1 MSAPSPA
8 NFWAVFDNPRG
19 AGRCAVIDA
28 CPKKRKTAMN
38 ETTSI
43 PTEPDASA
51 NQRPARPEFG
61 FRRIVVPTDFSPR
74 SENAVNYAVEL
85 AQRLGAR
92 LTLLH
97 VTPEPSALDYTMA
110 GVPIWDWEEARA
122 QAEKQLAE
130 EVARIRPVHPE
141 VGSLLRT
148 GLFCREE
155 ILKAAEQMP
164 ADLLVL
170 TTHGYTGWKHLLFGS
185 DAEKI
190 LERASCPILIVR

>member
-1 MSAPSPA
+1 
-8 NFWAVFDNPRG
+8 
-19 AGRCAVIDA
+19 
-28 CPKKRKTAMN
+28 MN
-38 ETTSI
+38 ELISI
-43 PTEPDASA
+43 PTVPETSA
-51 NQRPARPEFG
+51 EQPPARPAVG
-61 FRRIVVPTDFSPR
+61 FHRIVVPTDFSPR

-110 GVPIWDWEEARA
+110 GVPIWDWEEARED
-122 QAEKQLAE
+122 AEKKLAE
-130 EVARIRPVHPE
+130 EVARIKPVHPQAE
-141 VGSLLRT
+141 MRLRT

-155 ILKAAEQMP
+155 ILKAAEEIP

-185 DAEKI
+185 YAEKI
-190 LERASCPILIVR
+190 LERASCPILIAR